1 MHDEP
6 VKYGARVYQVSESVL
21 LIKQT
26 VKRGT
31 GQNGPYAIDGHKEA
45 HANLDDDAA
54 IVKAVR
60 SAIKGNLTTGKK

>member
-6 VKYGARVYQVSESVL
+6 VKYGAKVYQVSKSVL

-31 GQNGPYAIDGHKEA
+31 GQNAPYVIDGHKEA

-54 IVKAVR
+54 IANAVR